1 MRSLLRIVSD
11 ETVTSLDVMFGCVSG
26 FLLAEVVRTS
36 RLFMKIDIV
45 TDTFSPDVNGVA
57 MTLGRLSEGLR
68 ERGHRVHVIR
78 TGEGKRGETI
88 AASVPLPGYK
98 EVRVGLPGPFKLR
111 KRWMRKRPD
120 AIYVATESPLGK
132 SAVKAA
138 KALGIPV
145 ATGFHTNFHEYMERY
160 SLGGLRPMA
169 MAYLKR
175 FHDRADC
182 TLAPSPE
189 LVEMLKE
196 EGFKEVY
203 LLGRGVD
210 TVLFDPAKRSESLR
224 GDWGAR
230 PGSPVAIVVGRVAA
244 EKNLDLAVRS
254 FEAMKETVPDLQCV
268 IVGDGPVREKYA
280 AKHPWI
286 HFTGVQTGEDLA
298 EHYASA
304 DILLFPSETETFGN
318 VVLEGMASGLVTV
331 SYDYAAAARFVK
343 QAENGLKAKKG
354 DAEGFVA
361 QAKAAL
367 TMRPGHELRIAA
379 RELAVTQGWG
389 AIVEEFENRLK
400 TISGKVSS
408 LPMRHI
414 RVPSPGKNG
423 KALFRTVFLSDIHLG
438 TPDSKA
444 TEVVNFLKQLRCEKL
459 VLNGDIVDGWALK
472 RGSKWAPRHSRVI
485 RKILKMSEKDKTEV
499 IYLRGNHDDILERF
513 LPFAFGK
520 IRFTKEY
527 IHTAANERR
536 YLVVHGD
543 GFDSVST
550 NHKWLAS
557 LGAVGYDTLLHFNR
571 WYNKWREW
579 QGKEYFSLSKTV
591 KARVKSAVSFIDKYE
606 ELLQELATYRKC
618 DGIICGHIHT
628 PEDKQVGDVHYLN
641 SGDWVE
647 SLTAI
652 VEHHDGR
659 MELIEYEKF
668 MAERAALIPTQ
679 SVSPQGRKI
688 SPMGD
693 RQLPPA
699 GEVLVAN
706 PL

>member
-1 MRSLLRIVSD
+1 
-11 ETVTSLDVMFGCVSG
+11 
-26 FLLAEVVRTS
+26 
-36 RLFMKIDIV
+36 MKIDIV
-45 TDTFSPDVNGVA
+45 TDTFAPDVNGVA
-57 MTLGRLSEGLR
+57 MTLGRLSDGLR
-68 ERGHRVHVIR
+68 NRGHRVHVIR

-111 KRWMRKRPD
+111 KRWLRKRPD

-160 SLGGLRPMA
+160 RLGGLRPMA
-169 MAYLKR
+169 LAYLKR
-175 FHDRADC
+175 FHGRADC
-182 TLAPSPE
+182 MMAPSPE
-189 LVEMLKE
+189 LVERLKE

-210 TVLFDPAKRSESLR
+210 TTLFDPAKRSEILR
-224 GDWGAR
+224 GTWGAR
-230 PGSPVAIVVGRVAA
+230 TGAPVAIVVGRVAA

-254 FEAMKETVPDLQCV
+254 FTAMKETVPDLQCV
-268 IVGDGPVREKYA
+268 IVGDGPVREKFA

-286 HFTGVQTGEDLA
+286 HFSGVQLGEDLA
-298 EHYASA
+298 KHYASA

-318 VVLEGMASGLVTV
+318 VVLEGMASGLATV
-331 SYDYAAAARFVK
+331 SYDYAAAARYVEHGVSGFK
-343 QAENGLKAKKG
+343 AEKG
-354 DAEGFVA
+354 DEDGFIT

-367 TMRPGHELRIAA
+367 AIRTGHGMRITA
-379 RELAVTQGWG
+379 RELAETQGWEG
-389 AIVEEFENRLK
+389 VVTEFENRLK
-400 TISGKVSS
+400 SISGNGEQRAAKY
-408 LPMRHI
+408 LRAPK
-414 RVPSPGKNG
+414 PGKNG
-423 KALFRTVFLSDIHLG
+423 KATFRTVFISDIHLG

-444 TEVVNFLKQLRCEKL
+444 TEVVHFLKQLRCEKL

-513 LPFAFGK
+513 LPLAFGK
-520 IRFTKEY
+520 IRFAKEY
-527 IHTAANERR
+527 IHTAANKRR

-557 LGAVGYDTLLHFNR
+557 LGAVGYDTLLRFNR

-579 QGKEYFSLSKTV
+579 QGKEYFSLSKKV
-591 KARVKSAVSFIDKYE
+591 KAKVKSAVSFIDKYE
-606 ELLQELATYRKC
+606 QLLQELAIHKKC

-628 PEDKQVGDVHYLN
+628 PEDKQVGDIHYLN

-652 VEHHDGR
+652 AEHHDGR
-659 MELIEYEKF
+659 MELIDYESF
-668 MAERAALIPTQ
+668 MAERAAMFPEEATAAER
-679 SVSPQGRKI
+679 PGI
-688 SPMGD
+688 SPVSG
-693 RQLPPA
+693 RLPPTL
-699 GEVLVAN
+699 GEVLVAD